1 MARGKQVYNIIPVPN
16 VNKYVDRPPDFPRM
30 GILYLELL
38 ENKDK
43 INPILINVDHVP
55 KHPAERIPKTFE
67 INEDTITEE
76 KEFNVSR
83 NPYVNINRDR
93 VANGGIN
100 GGANGRDILNEKMN
114 DLLGNDSYDDSYSEK
129 GKNGKNFD
137 KGSYKDFDKGSYKDF
152 DRGSHGNRNDRK
164 YSDKYSDSYDDR
176 NDRNDRHDNR
186 NDKPFNKN
194 PRKYSDKYSDSRSE
208 KFNERPRDKFND
220 KFSDKYSDSRS
231 DKFSERN
238 DSRSGKYSDYSDYS
252 DSYSKESPDL
262 LSKKL
267 KSILAEDSRE
277 DNDRGHHGNRDRDY
291 HDKYSKQHTSGAPT
305 LNQLQNEGHIF
316 NKDLPHLS
324 TLDNKDLNE
333 RKREIIFKFELLKKA
348 YKNADIPEYSIHSD
362 LATMEQSYESIKK
375 NLKIDSSVEQWRMYL
390 AIFFGIV
397 EFVLGNFLNLDVK
410 GFAVHQ
416 IGCLDKYNDLL
427 IELGEKS
434 YIPSGSNFP
443 VELRL
448 LFMVLMQSGIF
459 IVVKI
464 LSKKVGGIPFMNM
477 SAPENVKKRKMNGP
491 KYNIDDIED
500 E

>member
-1 MARGKQVYNIIPVPN
+1 MARGSKQAYNIIPIPN
-16 VNKYVDRPPDFPRM
+16 PAKYVDKPPDFPRM

-43 INPILINVDHVP
+43 IKPELINVDYIP
-55 KHPAERIPKTFE
+55 KYQAERIYKPE
-67 INEDTITEE
+67 NNEDTITEE
-76 KEFNVSR
+76 KEVNISR
-83 NPYVNINRDR
+83 NPYVNRDNGNLYR
-93 VANGGIN
+93 NNPGMTGGI
-100 GGANGRDILNEKMN
+100 GRDILNEKMN
-114 DLLGNDSYDDSYSEK
+114 DLLGNDSEND
-129 GKNGKNFD
+129 KNFD
-137 KGSYKDFDKGSYKDF
+137 
-152 DRGSHGNRNDRK
+152 RETHGNKNSRK
-164 YSDKYSDSYDDR
+164 YSDKYSDNYDDR
-176 NDRNDRHDNR
+176 HDNDRHDKY
-186 NDKPFNKN
+186 NDKQYNKN
-194 PRKYSDKYSDSRSE
+194 PRKYSDSRSE
-208 KFNERPRDKFND
+208 KFSDRPRGKFSD
-220 KFSDKYSDSRS
+220 KFSDSRSDKYS

-238 DSRSGKYSDYSDYS
+238 DGKYSDSRSGKYSDYSDYS

-348 YKNADIPEYSIHSD
+348 YKNANIPEYSIHSD
-362 LATMEQSYESIKK
+362 LGTMEREYESIKK